1 MILPLLR
8 WVQNF
13 RTPFSNTSTRLNLS
27 ECFKM
32 LLLTSFY
39 RNQTPRPCLEWY
51 HKTMTFFYS
60 GTQLGPARCLMV
72 TKYNSPVMNLSLI
85 LPDVKFVQELALGPW
100 ELKSMNSSNDWSPGY
115 MLATACCL
123 CYTMACNYRWKMP
136 LREGMNMI
144 FQIKLCYE

>member
-39 RNQTPRPCLEWY
+39 KNQTPRPCLEWY

-85 LPDVKFVQELALGPW
+85 LPDVKFVQELALGPSCAKRS
-100 ELKSMNSSNDWSPGY
+100 LMRVLSALSVV
-115 MLATACCL
+115 
-123 CYTMACNYRWKMP
+123 
-136 LREGMNMI
+136 
-144 FQIKLCYE
+144 FQVSAQ